1 MSKAPVL
8 ILGGRSDIGLA
19 VAHRFAAAGRPIQL
33 AARNAEALAAEKSNI
48 ELRHN
53 VSVSLHEFDALDI
66 NSHERFVE
74 QIEPPEIAVCAVGV
88 LGDQAKNERDL
99 KAAIMVMR
107 SNYEGPASIMAV
119 LANRFENRGS
129 GTLIGISSVAG
140 DRGRA
145 SNYIYGSAKA
155 GLTAFLSGLRNRL
168 AKKGVHVITVKPG
181 FVATKMVE
189 VADRPTKLT
198 ATPEEVAAA
207 IEKAVARKRN
217 IIYVKPFWAVIM
229 MVVRNIPEPIFK
241 ALKI

>member
-33 AARNAEALAAEKSNI
+33 AARNAEGLAAEKSDI

-53 VSVSLHEFDALDI
+53 VPVSLHEFDALDI

-74 QIEPPEIAVCAVGV
+74 QIELPEIAVCAVGV
-88 LGDQAKNERDL
+88 LGDQAKNERNL

-107 SNYEGPASIMAV
+107 GNYEGPASIVAV
-119 LANRFENRGS
+119 LASRFGQRGS
-129 GTLIGISSVAG
+129 GTVVGIGSVAG

-181 FVATKMVE
+181 FVATKMVK
-189 VADRPTKLT
+189 AIDLPAKLT
-198 ATPEEVAAA
+198 AKPEEVAAA
-207 IEKAVARKRN
+207 IEKAVSRKRN
-217 IIYVKPFWAVIM
+217 VIYVKPFWAVIM
-229 MVVRNIPEPIFK
+229 MVVRNIPEAIFK